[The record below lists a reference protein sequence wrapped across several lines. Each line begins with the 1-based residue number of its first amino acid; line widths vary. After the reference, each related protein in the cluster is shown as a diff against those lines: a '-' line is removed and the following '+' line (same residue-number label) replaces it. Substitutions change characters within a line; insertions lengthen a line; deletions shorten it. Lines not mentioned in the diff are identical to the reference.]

1 MSPFRTALLLPLRL
15 LLVRWLRLD
24 DRFLNCS
31 FYWPWGCQE
40 VSWQQHSLSRNWM
53 PNQLFRLL
61 IHATSTSPWLLRP
74 VTVSTSFELYPNYFR
89 LPTFVINPPP
99 PPPFDPLWF
108 TCVAYRTPC
117 FVSDHQMLST
127 QSLLQEAEDFP
138 RGSKHS
144 KHVPLLT

>member
-53 PNQLFRLL
+53 PDQLFRLL

-89 LPTFVINPPP
+89 LLTFVINPPP
-99 PPPFDPLWF
+99 PTPPFDSPVWLAGRHALSAIIRCF
-108 TCVAYRTPC
+108 PPNPYLRKQRISLGVASILSMCLCSRT
-117 FVSDHQMLST
+117 
-127 QSLLQEAEDFP
+127 
-138 RGSKHS
+138 
-144 KHVPLLT
+144 